1 MTAPQESKSPQENKS
16 TRRRAPGMSPE
27 QRRAMIIQT
36 AIPLVAEYGAAV
48 TTAKIA
54 RAAGIGEGTIFRVF
68 ADKDELL
75 QACLAEALSPEH
87 AIREL
92 GAIEIAQPLPDRLV
106 EAAQALQAHLSR
118 MGAIAGSLHASGHRG
133 GKHPGTVRGAC
144 REEPTA
150 RLRAALADLLEPDKA
165 ALRRPPEQTAALF
178 FGLLFTQPH
187 MEDEPELTAQ
197 ELVEIF
203 LYGALAG
210 GAE

>member
-1 MTAPQESKSPQENKS
+1 MTAPKENQT

-36 AIPLVAEYGAAV
+36 TIPLIAEYGAAV
-48 TTAKIA
+48 TTAKVA

-92 GAIEIAQPLPDRLV
+92 STIELSQPLPERLA
-106 EAAQALQAHLSR
+106 EAAQALRAHLSR
-118 MGAIAGSLHASGHRG
+118 MGVIAGSLHASGHRG
-133 GKHPGTVRGAC
+133 GKHPGTVRGAG
-144 REEPTA
+144 REESTA
-150 RLRAALADLLEPDKA
+150 RIRAALAELLEPEA
-165 ALRRPPEQTAALF
+165 AGLRRPPEQIAALF
-178 FGLLFTQPH
+178 FGLLFTQTH
-187 MEDEPELTAQ
+187 MEEEQELITE

-203 LYGALAG
+203 LHGALAG
-210 GAE
+210 GSK